1 MKKKAFSIVLAIIVF
16 ASAVSVLAAQEGR
29 TFNVD
34 LGAFKGVYTSDFYT
48 KNYETEQTYWNNKT
62 ASYHDG
68 TVHDLSVNLQK
79 SGGSET
85 GYKNIGTN
93 DTYIFS
99 NATFKKTGSYRV
111 KLRNSA
117 TSIYKYWTSGIW
129 YYSV

>member
-1 MKKKAFSIVLAIIVF
+1 MKKSVFRIVLSIMIFVSAI
-16 ASAVSVLAAQEGR
+16 SVLAAQEGK

-34 LGAFKGVYTSDFYT
+34 LGALKSVYTSDYYT
-48 KNYETEQTYWNNKT
+48 KNYTTNQSYWNNKT

-79 SGGSET
+79 SNGSET

-93 DTYIFS
+93 DTYVFS
-99 NATFKKTGSYRV
+99 NSTFKKTGSYRV
-111 KLRNSA
+111 KLRNS
-117 TSIYKYWTSGIW
+117 TSSIYKYWTSGIW